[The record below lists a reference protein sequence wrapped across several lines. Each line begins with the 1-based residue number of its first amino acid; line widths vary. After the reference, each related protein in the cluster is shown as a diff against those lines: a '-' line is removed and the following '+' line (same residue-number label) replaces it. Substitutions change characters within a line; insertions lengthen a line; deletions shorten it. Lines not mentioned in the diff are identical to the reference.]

1 MSDQRFD
8 LSYRGLLR
16 PGVDLEETRRRLGAI
31 FKLNEAGLER
41 LFTGKPVIVK
51 RDVDAATAAHFER
64 LFAQAGAELSVVPLD
79 TGGPASVLTAAM
91 PPAPTPMAAEGDP
104 PPGLVIDTSMLSL
117 APPGGVL
124 EEPPPSVSL
133 ELDTSYLSLVPGDNW
148 TLEDCEPPPTPIPLP
163 DLSYLTLVPLAE
175 TESQGNEARF
185 F

>member
-1 MSDQRFD
+1 MADQRYD

-16 PGVDLEETRRRLGAI
+16 PGADPEETRRRLGAI
-31 FKLNEAGLER
+31 FKLGETGLER

-79 TGGPASVLTAAM
+79 AGDPAPAVPPGPASV
-91 PPAPTPMAAEGDP
+91 PAGEVESPQ
-104 PPGLVIDTSMLSL
+104 GLSIDISMLSL

-124 EEPPPSVSL
+124 EDPPPSVSL
-133 ELDTSYLSLVPGDNW
+133 ELDISYLSLVPGDDW

-163 DLSYLTLVPLAE
+163 DLSYLTLVPLP
-175 TESQGNEARF
+175 ESEPQGNEARF
-185 F
+185 L

>member
-1 MSDQRFD
+1 MADQRYD

-16 PGVDLEETRRRLGAI
+16 PGADPEETRRRLGAI

-41 LFTGKPVIVK
+41 LFTGKPVVVK

-79 TGGPASVLTAAM
+79 TGGPVPAV
-91 PPAPTPMAAEGDP
+91 PPAVAPVSVSVAAAEVESQ
-104 PPGLVIDTSMLSL
+104 GLSIDISMLSL

-133 ELDTSYLSLVPGDNW
+133 ELDISYLSLVPGDDW

-163 DLSYLTLVPLAE
+163 DLSYLTLVPMAE
-175 TESQGNEARF
+175 TEPRGTEVWSH
-185 F
+185 